1 MLIFISKQE
10 HLQVTNHNNMTNVY
24 ICILK
29 TNKDRQIV
37 SIIIYSSHGK

>member
-24 ICILK
+24 IYLK
-29 TNKDRQIV
+29 PIRTDRLFQL
-37 SIIIYSSHGK
+37 